1 MSRFLSTLAISIA
14 LLASGA
20 QAETQTEAHAQTET
34 QTVGWRDLAHARE
47 VASDPYH
54 QLNQDQS
61 QLMLDFMAISAH
73 FAKEQRDN
81 YLPALNTLSPL
92 SSVDF
97 SQGSYPYAEQLN
109 AYLAQANEVNAKLDV
124 AIEAEQDPA
133 KLAQVIQATNKS
145 LDAMAALSP
154 RLEQFKHG
162 SDKYLDKKE
171 RIKQPKYAAAF
182 TVGSTLV
189 DAVPAYQAQQQAL
202 LAKAKQLKAQLAHN
216 L

>member
-1 MSRFLSTLAISIA
+1 MSRFLSTLAISVA

-20 QAETQTEAHAQTET
+20 QAETKSQTQAET

-47 VASDPYH
+47 VANDPYH

-73 FAKEQRDN
+73 FAKDQRDN

-109 AYLAQANEVNAKLDV
+109 AYLAQASEVNAKLDV

-182 TVGSTLV
+182 SVGRTLV

>member
-1 MSRFLSTLAISIA
+1 MSRFLSVFAISIA

-20 QAETQTEAHAQTET
+20 QAET
-34 QTVGWRDLAHARE
+34 VGWRDLAHARK

-73 FAKEQRDN
+73 FAKTQRDN
-81 YLPALNTLSPL
+81 YLPTLEPL
-92 SSVDF
+92 SALTSVDF
-97 SQGSYPYAEQLN
+97 SQGSYPYGEQLA
-109 AYLAQANEVNAKLDV
+109 AYLDAASANNAKLDA

-133 KLAQVIQATNKS
+133 KLAQVIQATDKA

-154 RLEQFKHG
+154 RLDEFKQG
-162 SDKYLDKKE
+162 SDQYLDKKD
-171 RIKQPKYAAAF
+171 RPKKAKYAAAF
-182 TVGSTLV
+182 SVGRTLV
-189 DAVPAYQAQQQAL
+189 DAIPAYQAKQQAL
-202 LAKAKQLKAQLAHN
+202 LAKAKQLKTQLANN

>member
-1 MSRFLSTLAISIA
+1 MSRFLSAFTISVA
-14 LLASGA
+14 LLVSGA
-20 QAETQTEAHAQTET
+20 QAET

-73 FAKEQRDN
+73 FTKAQRDN
-81 YLPALNTLSPL
+81 YLPVLNPLSPL
-92 SSVDF
+92 NEVDF

-109 AYLAQANEVNAKLDV
+109 AYLAQASEVNAKLDV

>member
-1 MSRFLSTLAISIA
+1 MSRFLSAFTISIA

-20 QAETQTEAHAQTET
+20 QAETQTETHAQAET

-47 VASDPYH
+47 VANDPYH

-73 FAKEQRDN
+73 FAKDQRDN

-109 AYLAQANEVNAKLDV
+109 AYLAQASEVNAKLDV

-145 LDAMAALSP
+145 LDAIAALSP

-182 TVGSTLV
+182 TVGNTLV

-202 LAKAKQLKAQLAHN
+202 LAKAKKLKAQLAHN